1 MKQTAFQKIHWKHRF
16 SHGGSLRQLRA
27 GRGARPLST
36 KASLHLVLKAN
47 RDRVRDGLRVS
58 RRFKLIHFL
67 IQKYAVKFFIKV
79 EQISIQ
85 NDHIHLLI
93 RTSRRSLYQ
102 HFFRVLAGQI
112 AQRFEKEGLL
122 SVCKTQSPAGVSV
135 TQAESLAVT
144 DTPTGSSGEANVPR
158 VTGTPRRGALV
169 ESEGLEAERSCMVG
183 GVCVAPIGEV
193 EKGLSGMDEVSAS
206 KLQKLWKHRPFTRVV
221 RAFRDQLQ
229 VRNYIQLNEKEA
241 LRDIPYRKRRLR
253 GLSAKEWEIL
263 WS

>member
-1 MKQTAFQKIHWKHRF
+1 MTKQTSFQKTPWKHRY

-36 KASLHLVLKAN
+36 KVPLHLVLKAN
-47 RDRVRDGLRVS
+47 RDRVRGGLRVS

-67 IQKYAVKFFIKV
+67 TQKYAAKFFIKV

-122 SVCKTQSPAGVSV
+122 SVSKAQAPRAGVSV
-135 TQAESLAVT
+135 TAAESHMVT
-144 DTPTGSSGEANVPR
+144 DTPSRPSGEAKTLG
-158 VTGTPRRGALV
+158 VTGTPDGGLCLKLKALKV
-169 ESEGLEAERSCMVG
+169 KKVMGLAWAVGCG
-183 GVCVAPIGEV
+183 GVLELVWVAWSQGV
-193 EKGLSGMDEVSAS
+193 AGS
-206 KLQKLWKHRPFTRVV
+206 KQ
-221 RAFRDQLQ
+221 
-229 VRNYIQLNEKEA
+229 
-241 LRDIPYRKRRLR
+241 
-253 GLSAKEWEIL
+253 S
-263 WS
+263 

>member
-1 MKQTAFQKIHWKHRF
+1 MKQTAFQKIHWKHRY

-47 RDRVRDGLRVS
+47 RERVRGGLRVS
-58 RRFKLIHFL
+58 RRFQLIHFL

-79 EQISIQ
+79 EQASIQ

-144 DTPTGSSGEANVPR
+144 DTPTGSSAEAKVPR
-158 VTGTPRRGALV
+158 VTGTPGRGIAV
-169 ESEGLEAERSCMVG
+169 EGEGLEAERSL
-183 GVCVAPIGEV
+183 GVSGACGAPIGEV
-193 EKGLSGMDEVSAS
+193 AKGLSGGDKASAT
-206 KLQKLWKHRPFTRVV
+206 KLQKLWKYRPFTRVV

-229 VRNYIQLNEKEA
+229 VRDYIQLNEKEA

-253 GLSAKEWEIL
+253 GLSSTEWERL
-263 WS
+263 WR

>member
-1 MKQTAFQKIHWKHRF
+1 MTKQTAFQKIHWKHRY

-27 GRGARPLST
+27 GSGARPLST

-47 RDRVRDGLRVS
+47 RDRVRGGLRIS

-79 EQISIQ
+79 EQVSIQ

-93 RTSRRSLYQ
+93 RTSRRSLYH

-112 AQRFEKEGLL
+112 AQVFEKEGLL
-122 SVCKTQSPAGVSV
+122 SVCKIQSPAGVSV

-144 DTPTGSSGEANVPR
+144 DTPTRTRNEAKVPR
-158 VTGTPRRGALV
+158 VTGTPERGIAV
-169 ESEGLEAERSCMVG
+169 EAEGLKAQGSLG
-183 GVCVAPIGEV
+183 
-193 EKGLSGMDEVSAS
+193 VSAGTV

-241 LRDIPYRKRRLR
+241 LQEIPYRKRRLR
-253 GLSAKEWEIL
+253 GLSTEEWERL
-263 WS
+263 WR